1 MKFFI
6 YLILFILPFQGQ
18 SQRNETII
26 KFFDETLL
34 LNPKNY
40 DSNLR
45 YRLQLFTQNYP
56 KYLKYGEAKCEA
68 IIKRFFLDY
77 NTDQKISYD
86 FMLKN
91 RYNLNPEII
100 NAFKEKYLL
109 NLHEED
115 PYYHSLISNYQL
127 VQYKEAIESKMN
139 KNIFKKFIDK
149 NGKPNFRFGPYTVDE
164 LTPINT
170 LINLGEE
177 EYQDSINWLIRFLY
191 DDISKVE
198 LQLNKLTRL
207 FMVVGHTVGSIDNP
221 RIVFDNVYLCKDTGF
236 GDEINDEIRNDFLT
250 FILVNKLD
258 PVSKE
263 RVWNILEEP
272 NVSKIDSLF
281 EYLFKGE
288 LPENLKWKQSQT
300 N

>member
-1 MKFFI
+1 
-6 YLILFILPFQGQ
+6 
-18 SQRNETII
+18 
-26 KFFDETLL
+26 
-34 LNPKNY
+34 
-40 DSNLR
+40 
-45 YRLQLFTQNYP
+45 
-56 KYLKYGEAKCEA
+56 
-68 IIKRFFLDY
+68 
-77 NTDQKISYD
+77 
-86 FMLKN
+86 
-91 RYNLNPEII
+91 
-100 NAFKEKYLL
+100 
-109 NLHEED
+109 
-115 PYYHSLISNYQL
+115 
-127 VQYKEAIESKMN
+127 MN

-236 GDEINDEIRNDFLT
+236 GDEINDEIRIDFLT